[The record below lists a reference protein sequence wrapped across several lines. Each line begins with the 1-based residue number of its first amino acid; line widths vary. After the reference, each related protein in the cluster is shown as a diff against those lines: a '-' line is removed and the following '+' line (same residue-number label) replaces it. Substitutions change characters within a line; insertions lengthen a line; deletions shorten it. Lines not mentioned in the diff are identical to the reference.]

1 VCHRYCIK
9 RACRTTPAE
18 IAVVRKCQA
27 QARERWLEARQQ
39 ELLDTGFF
47 HVVFTVPHEL
57 NPLALENPARFYHLL
72 FSARSQT
79 LLEIAADPKYLGA
92 EIGFLSILHTW
103 GQNVLAIHIPTASF
117 LPAACLRTT
126 SAASILTLVSCYRF
140 RCSAPSSAR
149 SSSLDWSTSTG
160 TDVSTAAARQ
170 PLPGSGTTCRV
181 TGSIEAEEVDRVR
194 RKQARS
200 RPLCDFFFSSATP
213 ANRFVLR
220 FRRREAGPEEPAPI
234 SRKQF

>member
-1 VCHRYCIK
+1 VSSLLYE
-9 RACRTTPAE
+9 AGMSYNSSE

-72 FSARSQT
+72 FSASSQT
-79 LLEIAADPKYLGA
+79 FLEIAAYPKYLGA
-92 EIGFLSILHTW
+92 EISFLSILHTW

-117 LPAACLRTT
+117 PPAACLRTT

-160 TDVSTAAARQ
+160 TEVSTAEVRQ

-181 TGSIEAEEVDRVR
+181 LLARLK
-194 RKQARS
+194 RKKWIA
-200 RPLCDFFFSSATP
+200 
-213 ANRFVLR
+213 
-220 FRRREAGPEEPAPI
+220 
-234 SRKQF
+234 